1 MRRVVIGLAFLAAW
15 AGPSFAQQKP
25 DSALSDDEKV
35 TKSVADAVD
44 RQYKATLERTRKEA
58 KETRV
63 DPWSNMRSSDT
74 SKPKR

>member
-1 MRRVVIGLAFLAAW
+1 MIGLAILAAF
-15 AGPSFAQQKP
+15 AGPSYAQQKP

-63 DPWSNMRSSDT
+63 DPWSNMRGSDT

>member
-1 MRRVVIGLAFLAAW
+1 MRRLMIGLAILAAF

-63 DPWSNMRSSDT
+63 DPWSNMRGSDT

>member
-1 MRRVVIGLAFLAAW
+1 LAAW

-44 RQYKATLERTRKEA
+44 RQYRATLNRTRKEEA
-58 KETRV
+58 KEIRV
-63 DPWSNMRSSDT
+63 DPWSNMRGSDT

>member
-1 MRRVVIGLAFLAAW
+1 MIGLAILAAF
-15 AGPSFAQQKP
+15 AGSSHAQQKP

-44 RQYKATLERTRKEA
+44 RQYKATLDRTRKEA

-63 DPWSNMRSSDT
+63 DPWSNMRGSDT

>member
-1 MRRVVIGLAFLAAW
+1 MRRLMIGLAILAAF
-15 AGPSFAQQKP
+15 AGPSYAQQKP

-63 DPWSNMRSSDT
+63 DPWSNMRGSDT

>member
-1 MRRVVIGLAFLAAW
+1 MIGLAILAAF
-15 AGPSFAQQKP
+15 AGPSHAQQKP

-44 RQYKATLERTRKEA
+44 RQYKATLDRTRKEA

-63 DPWSNMRSSDT
+63 DPWSNMRGSDT